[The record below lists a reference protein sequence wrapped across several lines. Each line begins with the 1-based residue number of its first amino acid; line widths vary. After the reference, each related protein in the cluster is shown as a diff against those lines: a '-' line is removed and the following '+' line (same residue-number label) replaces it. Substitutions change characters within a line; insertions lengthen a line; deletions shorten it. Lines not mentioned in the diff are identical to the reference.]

1 MSDYERKFI
10 QCDLKMDGD
19 HVFSGIASP
28 YGNVDLGGDI
38 VVKGAFARTLDLM
51 GKERPILWQHQ
62 AGAPVGLAHF
72 KDTTEALL
80 VDRGEFEM
88 ALPDAAKAHVA
99 IKSRI
104 VKGLSIGYMPVKWE
118 WQKSDDPEGWPVR
131 LLKEVK
137 LYEVSIVTFPMNES
151 ALITSVK
158 SGNAATVEFWNAEIK
173 EGRIDRQVIADQL
186 EKLTAL
192 LAEKR
197 EPAREAGDP
206 VNNHSLLYG
215 LVDQAMEKLSGTTRN
230 QADRA

>member
-10 QCDLKMDGD
+10 RCDLKMEGD

-38 VVKGAFARTLDLM
+38 VVKGAFAHTLDHM

-62 AGAPVGLAHF
+62 PGAPVGLAHF
-72 KDTTEALL
+72 KDTSDALL
-80 VDRGEFEM
+80 VERGEFEM

-104 VKGLSIGYMPVKWE
+104 VKGLSIGYMPVKWD
-118 WQKSDDPEGWPVR
+118 WQKSDDPEGWPIRR
-131 LLKEVK
+131 LTEVK

-151 ALITSVK
+151 AVITSVK
-158 SGNAATVEFWNAEIK
+158 SADSALAFWNSEIK
-173 EGRIDRQVIADQL
+173 AGRLDRQMIADQL

-197 EPAREAGDP
+197 GPAPDNRDS
-206 VNNHSLLYG
+206 VSYHSRLVG
-215 LVDQAMEKLSGTTRN
+215 LAQQAKDSLSGTTGAETN
-230 QADRA
+230 